1 MNKNTNT
8 ELGNDSQPQLY
19 DLVVDLGEKQ
29 NVAGEHPDLVQEM
42 AAQLKNIRAHGRS
55 RP

>member
-1 MNKNTNT
+1 MNKYTNT

-19 DLVVDLGEKQ
+19 DLAVDLGEKQ

-42 AAQLKNIRAHGRS
+42 DARLKKVRDQGRS